1 LFALA
6 ALAVSGAAFAQSSVS
21 IIGNADVGL
30 ISSTGKKAAFA
41 HGGGNSTPAVKFVVV
56 EDLGG
61 GMKAEA
67 LYEINPNLTSTAL
80 GKSEA
85 FVGLNGGFGTV
96 RMGMPN
102 TGLLITQGGRTPFG
116 TALGS
121 NYAAGSMG
129 LGDDANANTRM
140 NGAVQYRS
148 PAIGGFAVVVDYS
161 PEVAAVAAVPATAA
175 TSTKV
180 ETLGTNAVAALEANT
195 IVTLTGAVA
204 GINLSYSNSQNH
216 KGTAFGRTDLSAST
230 KLGAVTLYV
239 GHGKSDAA
247 GAKAVNNIGAMY
259 PMGAVSLRAN
269 MAKQGDDSS
278 TTFGVQYDLSKRT
291 SVYAKFDATEKAGK
305 DIDTTAFGVRH
316 SF

>member
-1 LFALA
+1 
-6 ALAVSGAAFAQSSVS
+6 
-21 IIGNADVGL
+21 
-30 ISSTGKKAAFA
+30 
-41 HGGGNSTPAVKFVVV
+41 VKFVVV

-67 LYEINPNLTSTAL
+67 LYEINPNLTTATIA
-80 GKSEA
+80 KSEA
-85 FVGLNGGFGTV
+85 FVGLSGGFGTV
-96 RMGMPN
+96 RMGTPN

-129 LGDDANANTRM
+129 LGADANANTRM
-140 NGAVQYRS
+140 VGAVQYRT
-148 PAIGGFAVVVDYS
+148 PAMGGFSVVIDYA
-161 PEVAAVAAVPATAA
+161 PEAAAVAAVPGVDAT
-175 TSTKV
+175 
-180 ETLGTNAVAALEANT
+180 GTPGSPAVAALEANT

-230 KLGAVTLYV
+230 KLGDVTLYV

-269 MAKQGDDSS
+269 FAKQGDDSS
-278 TTFGVQYDLSKRT
+278 NTFGVQYDLSKRS
-291 SVYAKFDATEKAGK
+291 SVYAKYDTTEKTSK
-305 DIDTTAFGVRH
+305 KVNTTAVGLRH